1 MKQFAASK
9 LAWAIMGVVL
19 VTVLFIGAAGD
30 SGPRSNAERGRDLA
44 ATIKCPTCRSQ
55 SAADSDAAAARAI
68 RTEIARRI
76 DAGESN
82 EAIRDYFAD
91 RYGEEVLLTP
101 SASGL
106 AGLVWAL
113 PAAALVAS
121 MTGLGLVL
129 RRWQSR
135 TPRHATDA
143 DRTLV
148 DEFTAERS
156 RSDDSDEP
164 ATDDEFAEAP

>member
-1 MKQFAASK
+1 MKQIASSK
-9 LAWAIMGVVL
+9 LTWALMAAIL
-19 VTVLFIGAAGD
+19 VTVLFIGAVGD

-82 EAIRDYFAD
+82 EEIRAYFAE
-91 RYGEEVLLTP
+91 RYGQEVLLTP
-101 SASGL
+101 SGSGL
-106 AGLVWAL
+106 TGLVWGL
-113 PAAALVAS
+113 PVAALVAS
-121 MTGLGLVL
+121 MIGLGLVL
-129 RRWQSR
+129 RKWQSR
-135 TPRHATDA
+135 VPREATDA

-148 DEFTAERS
+148 DSYRADHVAAGGSKPDR
-156 RSDDSDEP
+156 DDS
-164 ATDDEFAEAP
+164 

>member
-1 MKQFAASK
+1 MKQIAASK
-9 LAWAIMGVVL
+9 LTWVFMAGILVV
-19 VTVLFIGAAGD
+19 VLFIGAVGD

-76 DAGESN
+76 DGGESN
-82 EAIRDYFAD
+82 EEIRAYFAD

-101 SASGL
+101 SGSGL
-106 AGLVWAL
+106 TGLVWGL
-113 PAAALVAS
+113 PVAALVAS
-121 MTGLGLVL
+121 MIGLGLVL

-135 TPRHATDA
+135 APLEATAA

-148 DEFTAERS
+148 DAYVADHSPAGR
-156 RSDDSDEP
+156 DDPDGGGP
-164 ATDDEFAEAP
+164 